1 MTFTNDASAISRPP
15 VSIIR
20 RRVRGHT
27 RLVRLLRWLLPAAIV
42 GLLGVIGAYV
52 AAETMRSAKASIKD
66 TPTQIRMINPHFVG
80 RDDQG
85 RAFNLF
91 ARAAQRED
99 ADMQRV
105 DLTFPVMVMDQDGAR
120 PKTITADSGVY
131 DENTRLLHLRNHVRV
146 DNSAASTLATDD
158 ALVDTRASTVTG
170 VSPIAANSP
179 TGSIQAGSYSASE
192 KGGHVVMHGGVHGQL
207 KGR

>member
-1 MTFTNDASAISRPP
+1 LTLTTDAGASSRST
-15 VSIIR
+15 VSILR
-20 RRVRGHT
+20 RRVRSHT
-27 RLVRLLRWLLPAAIV
+27 RLVRLLRWLLPAVMV

-52 AAETMRSAKASIKD
+52 AAEAMRSAKASIKD
-66 TPTQIRMINPHFVG
+66 APTEIRMINPHFVG

-105 DLTFPVMVMDQDGAR
+105 DLTYPVMVMDQDGEK

-131 DENTRLLHLRNHVRV
+131 DERTRLLHLKNHVRV
-146 DNSAASTLATDD
+146 DDSAASTLATDD
-158 ALVDTRASTVTG
+158 ALVDTRAGTVTG

-179 TGSIQAGSYSASE
+179 TGAVQAGSYSASE
-192 KGGHVVMHGGVHGQL
+192 KGGHVVLHGGVHGQL